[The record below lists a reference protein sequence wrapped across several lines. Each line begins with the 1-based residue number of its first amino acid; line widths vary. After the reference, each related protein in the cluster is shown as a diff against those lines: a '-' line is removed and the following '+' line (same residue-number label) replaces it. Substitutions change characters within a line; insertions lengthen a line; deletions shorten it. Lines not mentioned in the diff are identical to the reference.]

1 MHPARVKIAARGA
14 KILRP
19 SAPGAASTIMKAVI
33 LAGGE
38 GTRLRPLTLS
48 IPKPVAPVVDRPLLR
63 HQLDLLA
70 GAGVS
75 EVVFSVAYHPEQVEA
90 VFGDGHDFGIRIRYA
105 VESTPLGTGGAVKNA
120 EPLLDERTIVLNG
133 DVLMDLDLAS
143 VVARHEAAHAA
154 ASIVLTPVRN
164 PAAYGLVETDLEGR
178 VLRFVEK
185 PRPEQ
190 IRTNTINAGVYV
202 LETPVLE
209 LMPSGVRYS
218 IERGFFPALLER
230 GDRVLGPVHEGYW
243 IDIGTPQKYL
253 QVHRDI
259 LARRFP
265 VELDGEPRAGG
276 WIHKDAAVAEGAA
289 LEAPFYV
296 GPGCRVEPGAHLGP
310 DAVLVAHVQVAAGA
324 RVRDSVIWRGAT
336 IGPEAEVAESL
347 VGPGVVLG
355 RRSRL
360 VGGLLGEGS
369 VLSDY
374 SRDS

>member
-1 MHPARVKIAARGA
+1 MR
-14 KILRP
+14 
-19 SAPGAASTIMKAVI
+19 AVI

-48 IPKPVAPVVDRPLLR
+48 IPKPVAPVVDRPFLR

-70 GAGVS
+70 AAGVA
-75 EVVFSVAYHPEQVEA
+75 EVVLSVAYHPEQVEA
-90 VFGDGHDFGIRIRYA
+90 VFGDGRDFGVRIRYA
-105 VESTPLGTGGAVKNA
+105 IESTPLGTGGAVKNA

-133 DVLMDLDLAS
+133 DVLLDLDLAS
-143 VVARHEAAHAA
+143 VVARHQAAAAA

-209 LMPSGVRYS
+209 LMPPGVPYS

-230 GDRVLGPVHEGYW
+230 GEPVLGPVHEGYW

-265 VELDGEPRAGG
+265 VELVGESRAGG
-276 WIHKDAAVAEGAA
+276 WVHEEAAVPAETV
-289 LEAPFYV
+289 LEPPFYV
-296 GPGCRVEPGAHLGP
+296 GPGCRLEPGAHLGP
-310 DAVLVAHVQVAAGA
+310 DAVLVADVTVAAGA
-324 RVRDSVIWRGAT
+324 HVSDSVIWRGAR
-336 IGPEAEVAESL
+336 IGPDAEVVASL

-355 RRSRL
+355 RKSRL
-360 VGGLLGEGS
+360 EGALLGEGS
-369 VLSDY
+369 TLSDY
-374 SRDS
+374 SRTS

>member
-1 MHPARVKIAARGA
+1 
-14 KILRP
+14 
-19 SAPGAASTIMKAVI
+19 MKAVI

-48 IPKPVAPVVDRPLLR
+48 TPKPVAPVLDRPFLR

-75 EVVFSVAYHPEQVEA
+75 EVVLSVAYHPEKVEA
-90 VFGDGHDFGIRIRYA
+90 IFGDGTGYGVRIRYA

-133 DVLMDLDLAS
+133 DILTDLDLAA
-143 VVARHEAAHAA
+143 VVARHQADR
-154 ASIVLTPVRN
+154 ASATIVLTPVAN

-190 IRTNTINAGVYV
+190 IRTNNINAGVYI
-202 LETPVLE
+202 LETRVLE
-209 LMPSGVRYS
+209 LMPPAVIYS

-243 IDIGTPQKYL
+243 IDIGTPEKYL

-276 WIHKDAAVAEGAA
+276 WIHEDAIVAKQTV

-310 DAVLVAHVQVAAGA
+310 DAVLVADVAVAPGA
-324 RVRDSVIWRGAT
+324 LVRDSVIWRGARV
-336 IGPEAEVAESL
+336 GPDAQVTGSL
-347 VGPGVVLG
+347 IGPGVALG
-355 RRSRL
+355 RKSRL
-360 VGGLLGEGS
+360 AGAVLGEGS
-369 VLSDY
+369 ILSDY
-374 SRDS
+374 SGTS